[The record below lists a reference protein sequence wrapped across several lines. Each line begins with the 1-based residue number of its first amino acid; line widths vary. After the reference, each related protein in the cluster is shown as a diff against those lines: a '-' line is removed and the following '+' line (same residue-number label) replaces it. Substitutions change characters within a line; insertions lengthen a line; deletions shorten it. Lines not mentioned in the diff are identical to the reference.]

1 MPHLVRGPDEHIEA
15 FSFVL
20 DKRCS
25 TEEIRGLL
33 EEFRAEFQGEGEN
46 QFLSYVAGDPST
58 FDDSL
63 EEAKLGDSEIS
74 YINKEIWAL
83 PGSVVVIGTRNGSW
97 SVSIPSSVAFRQFIS
112 NSAGYSHLGL

>member
-1 MPHLVRGPDEHIEA
+1 MRGSDEHIEA

-58 FDDSL
+58 FDKGL
-63 EEAKLGDSEIS
+63 GEAKLGDSEIS
-74 YINKEIWAL
+74 YINKEIWAI
-83 PGSVVVIGTRNGSW
+83 PGSVVVIGTRNGPW
-97 SVSIPSSVAFRQFIS
+97 SVSIPSSVVFGQSIS
-112 NSAGYSHLGL
+112 DSADCSYLGL